1 MKFVKM
7 SIKKIILKNINDI
20 PKTKRTNTFIIERK
34 YLNRK
39 KKKRKCVKSKRKKKN
54 VIVVMGKV

>member
-1 MKFVKM
+1 M